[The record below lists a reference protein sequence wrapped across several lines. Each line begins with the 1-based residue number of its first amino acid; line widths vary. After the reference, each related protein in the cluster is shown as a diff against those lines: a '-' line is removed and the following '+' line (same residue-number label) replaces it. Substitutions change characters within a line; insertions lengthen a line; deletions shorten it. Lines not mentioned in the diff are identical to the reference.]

1 MSHRTKKEIW
11 DYWNSHKKS
20 DLTSEISEIEINFF
34 KKIEEILWT
43 N

>member
-1 MSHRTKKEIW
+1 MSHRTKKEIG
-11 DYWNSHKKS
+11 DYGNSHKKS

-34 KKIEEILWT
+34 KKIEEILGT